1 VVISKT
7 PVRLSFF
14 GGGTDYPDYFKRK
27 KCAVLGTTIDK
38 YIYVTINHGSPFF
51 DHRIRVSYSKS
62 ETVNEISEIEHPS
75 VRAILQF
82 LKMDE
87 LLDIHIV
94 ADLPA
99 RTGLGSSS
107 AFTVCFL
114 NACYAHKG
122 IFAGKERL
130 AAEAIHIEQDLLGE
144 SVGIQDQIH
153 AAYGGLNTIRADSHG
168 MTVFPAIMSPENRAL
183 LESSLLLFY
192 TRMTRSAN
200 EIVQEQIANTRKLEL
215 DGQLEV
221 MASQVDE
228 AQEVLA
234 RTSGP
239 TLLRRFGEMLNVGWQ
254 LKKQLS
260 TQITNSA
267 IDHYYSEAVKH
278 GALGGKIGGAGGGGF
293 LMLVVDK
300 QHQPAVRAA
309 LKELEEVPIKFE
321 NNGASIIY
329 STEPPTYLQHR

>member
-1 VVISKT
+1 M
-7 PVRLSFF
+7 SFF
-14 GGGTDYPDYFKRK
+14 GGGTDYPEYFKRE

-62 ETVNEISEIEHPS
+62 ETVNSIDEIEHPS
-75 VRAILQF
+75 VRAILNF
-82 LKMDE
+82 LKLDE
-87 LLDIHIV
+87 LLDIHIF

-130 AAEAIHIEQDLLGE
+130 SAEAIYIEQDILGE
-144 SVGIQDQIH
+144 NVGIQDQIH
-153 AAYGGLNTIRADSHG
+153 AAYGGLNIIRADSQG
-168 MTVFPAIMSPENRAL
+168 TSVFPAVLSVENRNL

-192 TRMTRSAN
+192 TRMTRSASA
-200 EIVQEQIANTRKLEL
+200 IAHEQIENTKKLALDLHLRKM
-215 DGQLEV
+215 G
-221 MASQVDE
+221 SQVDE
-228 AQEVLA
+228 AQEILP
-234 RTSGP
+234 RLSG
-239 TLLRRFGEMLNVGWQ
+239 TALLQRFGEMLHEGWQ

-260 TQITNSA
+260 TQITNST
-267 IDHYYSEAVKH
+267 IDHFYAQALKY

-293 LMLVVDK
+293 LTLVVDQK
-300 QHQPAVRAA
+300 NQVSVREA
-309 LKELEEVPIKFE
+309 LKELDEVPIKFE
-321 NNGASIIY
+321 NHGASIIY
-329 STEPPTYLQHR
+329 SNDPPHYIRR

>member
-1 VVISKT
+1 MVISKT

-14 GGGTDYPDYFKRK
+14 GGGTDYPEYFKRE
-27 KCAVLGTTIDK
+27 KCAVFGTTIDK

-62 ETVNEISEIEHPS
+62 ETVNSIEEIEHPS
-75 VRAILQF
+75 VRAILNF
-82 LKMDE
+82 LEMDE
-87 LLDIHIV
+87 LLDIHIF

-130 AAEAIHIEQDLLGE
+130 AAEAIHIEQEILGE
-144 SVGIQDQIH
+144 NVGIQDQIH
-153 AAYGGLNTIRADSHG
+153 AAYGGLNIIRADAQG
-168 MTVFPAIMSPENRAL
+168 TTVFPAVLSTESRHL

-192 TRMTRSAN
+192 TRMTRSASA
-200 EIVQEQIANTRKLEL
+200 IAQEQIENTRKLAL
-215 DGQLEV
+215 DRHLEK
-221 MASQVDE
+221 MRAQVEE
-228 AQEVLA
+228 AQEMLP
-234 RTSGP
+234 RLSGSA
-239 TLLRRFGEMLNVGWQ
+239 LLRRFGEMFHEGWE

-260 TQITNSA
+260 TQITNDA
-267 IDHYYSEAVKH
+267 IDHYYEEAIKH

-293 LMLVVDK
+293 LTLIVDQK
-300 QHQPAVRAA
+300 NQPAVRAA
-309 LKELEEVPIKFE
+309 LRELEEVPIKFE
-321 NNGASIIY
+321 NHGASIIY
-329 STEPPTYLQHR
+329 SNDPPHYIRR